1 MFLIQLIYIKK
12 KNLKIS
18 SQEKILKNNQIKKL
32 DVKNVTNEEAINQI
46 KNIKQEDE
54 KTQKDYIEQI
64 NNLDD
69 LIKMCI
75 EKKEMKLK
83 YELENN
89 VNLVSFSN
97 MNIEIAFNEKLN
109 KNFVKDLSEKLNEW
123 TKNRWLISFSKK
135 KGEITKKEKQM
146 NTKVKNIAEF
156 KNSIDYMNLLK
167 LIPDIELIEIKKK
180 DD

>member
-1 MFLIQLIYIKK
+1 M
-12 KNLKIS
+12 KIS
-18 SQEKILKNNQIKKL
+18 SQEKILKNNQIKKV
-32 DVKNVTNEEAINQI
+32 DVKSVINEEAINQI

-97 MNIEIAFNEKLN
+97 MNIEIAFNDKLN

-123 TKNRWLISFSKK
+123 TKNRWLISFSKQ
-135 KGEITKKEKQM
+135 KGEITKKEKKM
-146 NTKVKNIAEF
+146 ITKVKNIAEF